1 MLSFNHFV
9 LYETL
14 NMYYT
19 LYNISYIVL
28 YIQWNITSEQD
39 QSLNFDIILQL
50 FFFFDTSKVNK
61 ILNYKIFMS

>member
-39 QSLNFDIILQL
+39 QSLNFGIILQL

-61 ILNYKIFMS
+61 ILNYKISMS

>member
-39 QSLNFDIILQL
+39 QSLNFGIILQL
-50 FFFFDTSKVNK
+50 FFFFGTSKVNK

>member
-39 QSLNFDIILQL
+39 QSLNFGIILQL

>member
-61 ILNYKIFMS
+61 ILNYKISMS